1 MVGVEWLSR
10 DSFLPESRLFPLKVL
25 LHPGVVHD
33 VHRLTAVSAG
43 ALELPDISHRHIF
56 DR

>member
-10 DSFLPESRLFPLKVL
+10 DSFLPESRFLPLKVL

-33 VHRLTAVSAG
+33 VHTLNAVSAG
-43 ALELPDISHRHIF
+43 ALELPDISHRHMYI
-56 DR
+56 